1 MITSFIP
8 GRIRFRSP
16 IFQDSD
22 IYSAV
27 FPIIKNLR
35 EITSFSYNQK
45 TGSLLV
51 QYDPEKIPVEK
62 LKPLMPLAERMKP
75 ILLFYSDRDKP
86 VVLKAVGEVRNFL
99 EQQSLLK

>member
-62 LKPLMPLAERMKP
+62 L
-75 ILLFYSDRDKP
+75 LLFYSDRDKP
-86 VVLKAVGEVRNFL
+86 AVLKAVGEVRNFL